1 MNRIVRGLIAVA
13 LVVVAPLPGL
23 AGDRSGTVSEQ
34 FLKIPVSA
42 RAVGMGGAEVAIA
55 EGVSSIAYNP
65 AGILSV
71 QGYAFTASYTQ
82 WFADINHS
90 FFGVATNVEG
100 IGAIG
105 ASVIAL
111 STGDMA
117 VTTPAFPEGTGEYFR
132 ASDYAFSVAL
142 ARQVSDKFS
151 VGVNVKYIQSYLYN
165 TTYGASSVAFDA
177 GTLYDIP
184 PLGARLGLAI
194 SNLGSDVKFINE
206 TYSLPT
212 ALRFGVLF
220 NVLNEEM
227 NKVQAA
233 FQISRP
239 NDSNEQYNVGF
250 EYTFQGIFSARAGYK
265 FAYDAENVTAGIGIK
280 LSLAGLTGNVDYGY
294 NNFKWLPGTHSF
306 SLEIAF

>member
-1 MNRIVRGLIAVA
+1 MRRMLLAVMGAALA
-13 LVVVAPLPGL
+13 LVLPQRSI

-34 FLKIPVSA
+34 FLKLPVSA

-55 EGVSSIAYNP
+55 EGVASIAYNP

-71 QGYAFTASYTQ
+71 QGYGFTASYTQ

-90 FFGVATNVEG
+90 FFGVATTVEG

-117 VTTPAFPEGTGEYFR
+117 VTTPAFPEGTGENFR
-132 ASDYAFSVAL
+132 ASDFAFSLAL
-142 ARQVSDKFS
+142 ARQISDKFS

-184 PLGARLGLAI
+184 PLGARLGVSI
-194 SNLGSDVKFINE
+194 SNLGGDVKFINE
-206 TYSLPT
+206 SYSLPT
-212 ALRFGVLF
+212 ALRFGVL
-220 NVLNEEM
+220 VDLLKEDM
-227 NKVQAA
+227 NTVQGA
-233 FQISRP
+233 FQITRP
-239 NDSNEQYNVGF
+239 NDSNELYNVGV
-250 EYTFQGIFSARAGYK
+250 EYTFQDTFSARAGYK
-265 FAYDAENVTAGIGIK
+265 FAYDAENVTAGFGVK
-280 LSLAGLTGNVDYGY
+280 LSLVGIKGSVDYGY
-294 NNFKWLPGTHSF
+294 NNFRYLPGTHSV
-306 SLEIAF
+306 SLELAF